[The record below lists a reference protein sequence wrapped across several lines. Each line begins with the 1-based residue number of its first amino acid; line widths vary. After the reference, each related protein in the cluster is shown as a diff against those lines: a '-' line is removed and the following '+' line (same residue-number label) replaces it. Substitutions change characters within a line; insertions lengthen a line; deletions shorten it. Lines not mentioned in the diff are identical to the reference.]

1 MAEMNGQMNPWKN
14 YLITKQKMAT
24 TKKKLP
30 LKASLSTFLD
40 WKQKNA
46 WKIEVNILEGRD
58 IFLVD
63 LLNYI

>member
-1 MAEMNGQMNPWKN
+1 MKN
-14 YLITKQKMAT
+14 YLITKQKIAT
-24 TKKKLP
+24 TKKLP
-30 LKASLSTFLD
+30 LKASWSTFLD

-46 WKIEVNILEGRD
+46 WKIEVNVLEGRD